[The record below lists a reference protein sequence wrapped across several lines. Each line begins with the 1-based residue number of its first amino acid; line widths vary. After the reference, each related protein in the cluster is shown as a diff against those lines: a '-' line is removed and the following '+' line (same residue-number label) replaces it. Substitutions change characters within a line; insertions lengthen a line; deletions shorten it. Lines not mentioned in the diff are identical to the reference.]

1 MSPNCIVIYP
11 AEFTLKGHNRR
22 QFEARLRTD
31 LERRLN
37 AAGILAPIRGG
48 HDRLHCNP
56 PLAQLEAALERA
68 RDTPGI
74 ARLAAAIQLP
84 PVAASGAE
92 GIALLET
99 ALLSLARATPATG
112 RRYAVRVRRSDKR
125 LAATSIE
132 LERRFGAAIAAGSD
146 WQHVDLRQPDTTFHV
161 DVHPRASYVYCAP
174 LRGAGGL
181 PVGSAD
187 PLLALLSGGHDS
199 PVAACLMARRGS
211 PVELV
216 HFAAAH
222 VERERVAENLV
233 ARIGAQLSRHLGRT
247 RLHILPSTYFDLA
260 LSGPP
265 SGFEVLL
272 LRRFMARAAAHLAL
286 RHGAGGIVTG
296 DSLSQVASQT
306 LANMASMDAA
316 IDLPILRPLVGLD
329 KQQIITIAREIGTFE
344 LSSQP
349 YKDCCALLSREP
361 RTRSV
366 PARLAELEALRLA
379 DYPALLQRTLDD
391 ALVLELEDGRLSV
404 APP

>member
-22 QFEARLRTD
+22 LFEARLRAD
-31 LERRLN
+31 LERRLG
-37 AAGILAPIRGG
+37 AAGIFVPVRGG

-56 PLAQLEAALERA
+56 PPAQLEAALERA
-68 RDTPGI
+68 RHTPGI
-74 ARLAAAIQLP
+74 ARLATAIQLP
-84 PVAASGAE
+84 PTAGHPDGLAPLEA
-92 GIALLET
+92 ALL
-99 ALLSLARATPATG
+99 ALARERPAAG

-125 LAATSIE
+125 IAATSIE

-146 WQHVDLRQPDTTFHV
+146 WQHVDLRQPDITFHV
-161 DVHPRASYVYCAP
+161 DVHPRASYVYCEP
-174 LRGAGGL
+174 LPGAGGL

-187 PLLALLSGGHDS
+187 PLIALLSGGHDS
-199 PVAACLMARRGS
+199 PVAACLLARRGS

-222 VERERVAENLV
+222 VERARVAENLV
-233 ARIGAQLSRHLGRT
+233 ARIGARLSRHLGRT

-265 SGFEVLL
+265 SGVEVLL

-316 IDLPILRPLVGLD
+316 VELPILRPLIGLD
-329 KQQIITIAREIGTFE
+329 KQQIIALAREIGTFE
-344 LSSQP
+344 LSAQP
-349 YKDCCALLSREP
+349 YKDCCALLGREP

-379 DYPALLQRTLDD
+379 DYPALLQRTLND
-391 ALVLELEDGRLSV
+391 ALVIELEDGRLSV

>member
-22 QFEARLRTD
+22 QFEARLRAD
-31 LERRLN
+31 LERRLG
-37 AAGILAPIRGG
+37 AAGIHTPVRGG

-56 PLAQLEAALERA
+56 PPGQLETALERA
-68 RDTPGI
+68 RTTPGI
-74 ARLAAAIQLP
+74 ARVAVAIQLP
-84 PVAASGAE
+84 PAATSE
-92 GIALLET
+92 SDGIAPLEA
-99 ALLSLARATPATG
+99 ALLALAQATPAGG

-125 LAATSIE
+125 IAATSIE

-174 LRGAGGL
+174 LPGAGGL

-187 PLLALLSGGHDS
+187 PLIALLSGGHDS
-199 PVAACLMARRGS
+199 PVAACLLARRGS
-211 PVELV
+211 RVELV

-233 ARIGAQLSRHLGRT
+233 VRIGARLSRHLGRT

-265 SGFEVLL
+265 TGFEVLL

-306 LANMASMDAA
+306 LANVASMDAA
-316 IDLPILRPLVGLD
+316 VDLPILRPLIGLD
-329 KQQIITIAREIGTFE
+329 KQQIIAIARAIGTFE

-349 YKDCCALLSREP
+349 YKDCCALIGRDP

-366 PARLAELEALRLA
+366 PARLAELEAWRLG
-379 DYPALLQRTLDD
+379 DYPNVLQRTLDD
-391 ALVLELEDGRLSV
+391 ALVLELEDGHVSV